1 MLTLTCWRPSPLPS
15 VRSDCTGCYDTP
27 TGPAIVHLD
36 GHLQRL
42 MDSCKI
48 YRIAPEY
55 TAEELAAACKEV
67 VKANGLGSCYIR
79 PMVLRG
85 YGATGMDGI
94 GSPIGAFLLL
104 QFHLNGMYMH

>member
-1 MLTLTCWRPSPLPS
+1 MS
-15 VRSDCTGCYDTP
+15 VWLAGCYDTP
-27 TGPAIVHLD
+27 KGPAIVHLD

-55 TAEELAAACKEV
+55 TQQELAEACKAV
-67 VKANGLGSCYIR
+67 VLANDLSSCYIR

-85 YGATGMDGI
+85 YGATGMDGGAI
-94 GSPIGAFLLL
+94 HGDFSPIETCKFTHNAFAACD
-104 QFHLNGMYMH
+104 